1 MANGRLFV
9 LATPLGNLEDL
20 TLRGLR
26 VLGEVSA
33 VIAEDTRVT
42 RKLLEHYKIAKP
54 LLIFHQ
60 HSAGKEIAKIV
71 ELLKEGRDLVLVT
84 DAGTPGISDPGG
96 QLIEALIKQLGQDL
110 QIIPLPGPNAAMT
123 ALSISGFPADNFLFL
138 GFPPHKKGRQT
149 WFKNLAAT
157 DCTAVFY
164 ESPHRILKTLQA
176 LAGIMPERPLIVARE
191 LTKKFETIYRGTAEE
206 ILKMLTSEQV
216 RGEFTVV
223 VRPKLK

>member
-20 TLRGLR
+20 TLGGLR
-26 VLGEVSA
+26 ILGEVFA
-33 VIAEDTRVT
+33 IVAEDTRVT

-60 HSAGKEIAKIV
+60 HSAPREKAKIA
-71 ELLKEGRDLVLVT
+71 ELLKEGKDLVLVT

-96 QLIEALIKQLGQDL
+96 QLIEELLKEFGQGL
-110 QIIPLPGPNAAMT
+110 PIIPLPGSNAAVA
-123 ALSISGFPADNFLFL
+123 ALSISGFSADKFLFL

-149 WFKNLAAT
+149 FFRKIAET
-157 DCTAVFY
+157 DCTVVFY
-164 ESPHRILKTLQA
+164 ESPHRILKTLQM
-176 LAGIMPERPLIVARE
+176 LVEIMPERPLVIARE
-191 LTKKFETIYRGTAEE
+191 LTKKFETIYRGTANE
-206 ILKMLTSEQV
+206 ILSRLTNDQV

-223 VRPKLK
+223 VKAW

>member
-1 MANGRLFV
+1 MANGKLFV

-26 VLGEVSA
+26 VLGEAGA

-42 RKLLEHYKIAKP
+42 NKLLEHYKINKP

-60 HSAGKEIAKIV
+60 HSGGRELDKII
-71 ELLKEGRDLVLVT
+71 ERLKEGQDLVLVT

-96 QLIEALIKQLGQDL
+96 KLIEQLLKEFGGDL
-110 QIIPLPGPNAAMT
+110 SVMPLPGPNAAVA
-123 ALSISGFPADNFLFL
+123 ALSISGFPTDKFLFL

-149 WFKNLAAT
+149 FFRNLAET
-157 DCTAVFY
+157 DCAAVFY
-164 ESPHRILKTLQA
+164 ESPHRILKALQS
-176 LAGIMPERPLIVARE
+176 LAEIMPERPLLVARE
-191 LTKKFETIYRGTAEE
+191 LTKKFETIYRGTARE
-206 ILKMLTSEQV
+206 ILNRLTSDQV

-223 VRPKLK
+223 AGHQIK